1 VSLIV
6 AAVVVVVLTVMP
18 TIVIVVFV
26 IAGIIMTQ
34 SRHGEVEVWL
44 ISFLM
49 AWNVKEFN
57 SYHGTM
63 KYLSLCR

>member
-1 VSLIV
+1 MSLIV
-6 AAVVVVVLTVMP
+6 AVIVVVLTAMP
-18 TIVIVVFV
+18 TMIIVVFV

-34 SRHGEVEVWL
+34 SRYGGVEVWL
-44 ISFLM
+44 TSSLM